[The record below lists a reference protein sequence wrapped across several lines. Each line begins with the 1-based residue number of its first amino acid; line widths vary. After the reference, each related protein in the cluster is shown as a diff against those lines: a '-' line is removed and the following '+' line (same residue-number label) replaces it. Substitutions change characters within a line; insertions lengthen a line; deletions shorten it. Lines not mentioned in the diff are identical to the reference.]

1 MKNLKHYMLGA
12 LTMSAALAFTACS
25 SENGEIKPQDDVK
38 GFYLRLSLVGEQTRT
53 EVENP
58 TEAATTEESA
68 VTGGTIYLYD
78 KDGALAFQ
86 KRLTADDWAGT
97 KPGQGATGTTNAI
110 AVSVNNVKAGE
121 EYSVYFLA
129 NDAEAGLDVEGKPL
143 TYVFTS
149 NAAFAGKL
157 AQDGRFVMINQNDP
171 SCKADQYKVTF
182 KEENKNQA
190 TPATIVD
197 NKSIKI
203 ERVVARIDAP
213 KVEATTIAAPAEGSA
228 TTSQADAKTKVETLE
243 LLGYAISNLPHE
255 TNILQKWDFA
265 NSTLSMPNVS
275 AYYNPYS
282 SFGDATETGSVE
294 FGNATKNYVL
304 ENKALSNGNNYTA
317 MYMKFKVTL
326 NSEAGVEK
334 DFTDGTFYRYDNKI
348 YTSLDAIKNSIGG
361 TDPFGKTTA
370 ALLAILGRNEAGE
383 CTADEGAISGFRKD
397 YHIEVFVKGA
407 CYYRTP
413 VEATSP
419 RFDTYY
425 TVMRNTIYK
434 INVKNI
440 YNVGTDVPN
449 GDPDDKKPN
458 YYMQVTVS
466 VNPWVL
472 KTYNVDL
479 Q

>member
-25 SENGEIKPQDDVK
+25 SENENIKPADEVK

-58 TEAATTEESA
+58 TEDATTEESA

-78 KDGALAFQ
+78 KNGALAFQ
-86 KRLTADDWAGT
+86 KKLTADDWNGT

-110 AVSVNNVKAGE
+110 AVSVNNVKANE

-129 NDAEAGLDVEGKPL
+129 NDAEAGLNVEGKPL
-143 TYVFTS
+143 EYVFTS

-157 AQDGRFVMINQNDP
+157 ALDGKFVMINQNDP

-190 TPATIVD
+190 TPATIAE
-197 NKSIKI
+197 NKPIKI

-213 KVEATTIAAPAEGSA
+213 KVTATTIAAPTEGTA
-228 TTSQADAKTKVETLE
+228 TTSQADAKTKVEKLE

-255 TNILQKWDFA
+255 TNILQKWNFA
-265 NSTLSMPNVS
+265 SSTLEMPEVTG
-275 AYYNPYS
+275 YYNSYAE
-282 SFGDATETGSVE
+282 FGNATSTGNVE
-294 FGNATKNYVL
+294 FGNAPKNYVL
-304 ENKALSNGNNYTA
+304 ENKAESAGNNYTA

-348 YTSLDAIKNSIGG
+348 YTSLNAIKNSIGG
-361 TDPFGKTTA
+361 TDPFGKTTE
-370 ALLAILGRNEAGE
+370 ALLGLLGKNEAGE
-383 CTADEGAISGFRKD
+383 CTASESNLSVFRKD
-397 YHIEVFVKGA
+397 YHIEVFVKGS

-413 VEATSP
+413 VEASTP
-419 RFDTYY
+419 RFATYY

-440 YNVGTDVPN
+440 FNVGTDVPN

-458 YYMQVTVS
+458 YYMQVSVS

-472 KTYNVDL
+472 KTYDVDL